1 MKIIMAETKH
11 CPYCGEEILTVA
23 KKCKYCGKWLPEE
36 TSPVLQQVA
45 PQAKRMTTCPCC
57 AEEIEEGTT
66 VCPYCHETL
75 VQEEKPKEESP
86 VKGKP
91 KVRTSAVPFTPSA
104 KAEVTL
110 PEITQITEEVKGAGI
125 SGAFNGAFV
134 GHIEAM
140 TLTLNFRSVTADAVK
155 LAEPRNHQLD
165 LRAAQQYWDNTAGK
179 FVQQAVKHVL
189 MVTPT
194 KFAPGKLAPAA
205 SAEASGEYA
214 ATYFA
219 TYIDGKK
226 VLEIDIINFIYYVNG
241 TDYLADVRKA
251 LGKA

>member
-1 MKIIMAETKH
+1 MKVDNGTTNFAVYEDATEFYGMAE
-11 CPYCGEEILTVA
+11 A
-23 KKCKYCGKWLPEE
+23 
-36 TSPVLQQVA
+36 
-45 PQAKRMTTCPCC
+45 
-57 AEEIEEGTT
+57 
-66 VCPYCHETL
+66 
-75 VQEEKPKEESP
+75 
-86 VKGKP
+86 
-91 KVRTSAVPFTPSA
+91 
-104 KAEVTL
+104 TL
-110 PEITQITEEVKGAGI
+110 PEISQITEEVKGAGI
-125 SGAFNGAFV
+125 AGAFNGAVV
-134 GHIEAM
+134 GRGEGHSKKE
-140 TLTLNFRSVTADAVK
+140 ADAIK

-165 LRAAQQYWDNTAGK
+165 LRAAQQYWDNSAGK
-179 FVQQAVKHVL
+179 FIQQAVKHVL

-226 VLEIDIINFIYYVNG
+226 VLEIDIINFIYYING

>member
-1 MKIIMAETKH
+1 MKVDNGTTNFAVYEDATEFYGMAE
-11 CPYCGEEILTVA
+11 A
-23 KKCKYCGKWLPEE
+23 
-36 TSPVLQQVA
+36 
-45 PQAKRMTTCPCC
+45 
-57 AEEIEEGTT
+57 
-66 VCPYCHETL
+66 
-75 VQEEKPKEESP
+75 
-86 VKGKP
+86 
-91 KVRTSAVPFTPSA
+91 
-104 KAEVTL
+104 TL
-110 PEITQITEEVKGAGI
+110 PEISQITEEVKGAGI
-125 SGAFNGAFV
+125 AGAFNGAFV

-140 TLTLNFRSVTADAVK
+140 TLTLNFRSVTADAIK

-165 LRAAQQYWDNTAGK
+165 LRAAQQYWDNSAGK
-179 FVQQAVKHVL
+179 FIQQAVKHVL

-219 TYIDGKK
+219 TYIDGVKK
-226 VLEIDIINFIYYVNG
+226 MEIDILNFIYYVNG